1 MRYIQVDWIHNY
13 PDDPTR
19 LYSEVGDDGYEIR
32 RIDIYRDGRTER
44 VSEDTQDEYNFLNP
58 QVYPSLEELNSKDE
72 WDETKAQ
79 EITKD
84 DFETVWANGLN

>member
-13 PDDPTR
+13 PDDPTQ
-19 LYSEVGDDGYEIR
+19 LYSEVGEDGYEIR
-32 RIDIYRDGRTER
+32 RIDIYRDGRIER

-72 WDETKAQ
+72 WDEVKAQ
-79 EITKD
+79 EIIKD
-84 DFETVWANGLN
+84 DFETIWANGLA